1 MKVGMA
7 LVGAGRMGAVHA
19 AAIRR
24 SATAELRAVVD
35 VNEEAARAA
44 AGGAP
49 VFTQLEEALARPEVE
64 AVVVAA
70 PTPFH
75 AAVTEAALESGR
87 PALCEK
93 PLSFDPAVSVRLA
106 GRAAAAGLTLAVGF
120 WRRFSPPWAAARR
133 LLRAGA
139 IGEPLFIRLSQ
150 WDAHPPP
157 PAFCAREVSGGLPI
171 DCGVHEFELMEFLL
185 GKSPTSVRARALPAA
200 DREVAA
206 AGDVDNC
213 LIEAELEGGAA
224 GIIDL
229 SRNCRYGDDVRTEIL
244 GSEGALLADGL
255 PRGRLRIG
263 DRKGLRTVAG
273 SETEDFMQAGVR
285 NQLEAFTRA
294 VREGGG
300 EEMADG
306 FAASRAVT
314 VGLAA
319 WESIDRGVKVTLP
332 PPENGPAR
340 LGGRDLFR

>member
-1 MKVGMA
+1 MRVGMA
-7 LVGAGRMGAVHA
+7 LVGAGRMGAAHA
-19 AAIRR
+19 EAMRH

-35 VNEEAARAA
+35 VDEEAARAA

-49 VFTQLEEALARPEVE
+49 VFTRVEDALELPEVE
-64 AVVVAA
+64 AVVVAS

-75 AAVTEAALESGR
+75 AAITEAVLQSGR
-87 PALCEK
+87 PVLCEK
-93 PLSFDPAVSVRLA
+93 PLSFDPAVSARLA
-106 GRAAAAGLTLAVGF
+106 ERAVAAGLTLAVGF

-157 PAFCAREVSGGLPI
+157 PSFCSREVSGGLPI
-171 DCGVHEFELMEFLL
+171 DCGVHEFELIEFLL
-185 GKSPTSVRARALPAA
+185 EKSPTSVRARALPAVN
-200 DREVAA
+200 REVAA

-244 GSEGALLADGL
+244 GSEGALFANGL
-255 PRGRLRIG
+255 PQGRLLIG
-263 DRKGLRTVAG
+263 DRAGLREVEGA
-273 SETEDFMQAGVR
+273 EAEDFTRAGVR
-285 NQLEAFTRA
+285 NQLEAFARA
-294 VREGGG
+294 VRGGG

-306 FAASRAVT
+306 FAAGRAVA

-319 WESIDRGVKVTLP
+319 WRSIDRGETVILP
-332 PPENGPAR
+332 PRARKSVTQPEG
-340 LGGRDLFR
+340 L